1 MPPETLSHRES
12 HHSRH
17 HIQSNH
23 APIVALACWHLNQ
36 PMKSC
41 TNHCNT
47 MQSNQSNTTN
57 GSIQSCLDQIDTI
70 NNERER
76 PSVIS
81 LYYLHIRDIAF
92 SSRNRK
98 SEKPYRDTEAIL
110 KTLRKASSCHLFC
123 SLLVHRHTLSRSRV
137 PSPPASLLTA
147 LINRSIPSIVALTR
161 TSYRDPIGRVFLH
174 LPWLLVQPPRAR
186 HSSISIPNAH
196 VDTSGL
202 LDDSI
207 ARL

>member
-1 MPPETLSHRES
+1 MTKPTLACIALWRRFRPRSMPPETLSHRES

-98 SEKPYRDTEAIL
+98 SEKPYRDTEVIL
-110 KTLRKASSCHLFC
+110 KTLRRASSCHLFC
-123 SLLVHRHTLSRSRV
+123 SLLVHHHTHALALSRTIATCL
-137 PSPPASLLTA
+137 PPQ
-147 LINRSIPSIVALTR
+147 
-161 TSYRDPIGRVFLH
+161 IGRASCRERV
-174 LPWLLVQPPRAR
+174 
-186 HSSISIPNAH
+186 
-196 VDTSGL
+196 
-202 LDDSI
+202 
-207 ARL
+207 